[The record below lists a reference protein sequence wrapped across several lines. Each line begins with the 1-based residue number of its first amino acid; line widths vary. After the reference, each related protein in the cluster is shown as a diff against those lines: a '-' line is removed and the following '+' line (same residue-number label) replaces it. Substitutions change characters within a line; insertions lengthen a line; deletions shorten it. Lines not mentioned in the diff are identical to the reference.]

1 MNRTFSKNILPSII
15 LLLASLLGAW
25 AFLSPFFAAQVNQTE
40 RMGMAHANDAPLFF
54 VLLLGLC
61 LLLLVTNLET
71 RKMDAQLVAVL
82 GVLVGINATL
92 RLIPGIA
99 GFSAVFFLPILC
111 GYVFGATFGFLLG
124 ALSLLVSAL
133 LTGGIGPWLPFQ
145 MFACGWSGM
154 VAGWLPQCPGKPRM
168 EITMLASW
176 GLLSGIL
183 YGVVINLWFWPFF
196 AQPSGTAFAWTP
208 GTGFVNTLKLY
219 GLFYLVTS
227 LWWDAARAF
236 GNVLLIVLLGIPLLR
251 LLRRFYARFHFTSDS
266 PFETTGAAERLNALR
281 GSAK

>member
-1 MNRTFSKNILPSII
+1 
-15 LLLASLLGAW
+15 
-25 AFLSPFFAAQVNQTE
+25 
-40 RMGMAHANDAPLFF
+40 MAHANDAPLFF

-92 RLIPGIA
+92 RLLPGIA

-154 VAGWLPQCPGKPRM
+154 VAGWLPQFPNQPRT
-168 EITMLASW
+168 EIVLLAGW

-183 YGVVINLWFWPFF
+183 YGVIINLWFWPFI

-208 GTGFVNTLKLY
+208 GTSFVNTLKLY

-236 GNVLLIVLLGIPLLR
+236 GNLLLIVLLGIPLLR

-266 PFETTGAAERLNALR
+266 TFETTGAAERLNALR